1 MNTRELSFDI
11 LKKIEKDDVFVQE
24 VLSDALRIHQFE
36 DKRDRAFVSRLV
48 EGVTERKLSL
58 DFLIEK
64 FSNSGGKKKE
74 LKLDIRIILRMGI
87 YQIRY
92 MEAVP
97 DRAAISEAVSMAKE
111 KGYAGLS
118 GYVNGL
124 LRSIARAKDEK
135 KLDSYLMSRQ
145 ETRYSTPEWICK
157 LLADTYGK
165 EKAKQILEDQFKEHD
180 TVIRINLLKTDV
192 KEYRKKLEEKGI
204 TVKDGEISK
213 RSLRISGYDTIKRL
227 PGYRDGLFVVQD
239 ETSTYA
245 VERAGIKPGDR
256 VLDICSAPGGK
267 SMLAYELAT
276 DGTKA
281 GIIVSRDISD
291 SKCDKIVENA
301 ERLGIPVRRLED
313 NMYDKIA
320 DEETEYDEKAAIETK
335 HNERD
340 NAETENRYLPGI
352 NVEVKDAVLSTYE
365 AENNLHEEIS
375 DNTFE
380 EKFDVVL
387 SDVPCSGL
395 GIIGRKND
403 IKYHVTPEGI
413 KSLSEQGLTILKNAA
428 TYVKAGGRLCY
439 STCTIV
445 PAENEKVVEAF
456 LASEAG
462 QEFTLLES
470 HTFLQGVESSDGF
483 YYAVLAKN

>member
-1 MNTRELSFDI
+1 MDTRELSFDI

-97 DRAAISEAVSMAKE
+97 DRAAISEAVSMAKD
-111 KGYAGLS
+111 KGYVGLS

-192 KEYRKKLEEKGI
+192 KEYRKKLEEKRI

-245 VERAGIKPGDR
+245 VERAGIMPGDR

-301 ERLGIPVRRLED
+301 ERLGIPVRRLKD
-313 NMYDKIA
+313 NELNINSDTTA
-320 DEETEYDEKAAIETK
+320 PGATSSDAE
-335 HNERD
+335 NEG
-340 NAETENRYLPGI
+340 RYLPGI
-352 NVEVKDAVLSTYE
+352 NVEVKDAVVSTYE
-365 AENNLHEEIS
+365 AENNMHEEIS
-375 DNTFE
+375 DNTFEDKYDNTFE

-413 KSLSEQGLTILKNAA
+413 KTLSEQGLVILKNAS
-428 TYVKAGGRLCY
+428 TYVKAGGKLCF

-445 PAENEKVVEAF
+445 PAENEEVVEAF
-456 LASEAG
+456 LNSEAG
-462 QEFTLLES
+462 KGFKLLES